1 MGEEGAKAVNLIERA
16 AAILG
21 SVLALGGAS
30 YTAIDYFATKVEVNQ
45 LRCEM
50 NLHTDRSSA
59 LMKAANLSDILKD
72 SQSESYSIKRK
83 TRQTEDDKQILA
95 NLDTYQANLKSD
107 IKKNNDIAEEAS
119 KKLEKADCHLK
130 K

>member
-1 MGEEGAKAVNLIERA
+1 MSEEGGKAFNLIERA
-16 AAILG
+16 AGILG
-21 SVLALGGAS
+21 ALLGLGGAF
-30 YTAIDYFATKVEVNQ
+30 YTAIDYFATKAEVNQ

-59 LMKAANLSDILKD
+59 LMKAANFSDILKD

-83 TRQTEDDKQILA
+83 TRQTEDDRKILT
-95 NLDTYQANLKSD
+95 NLDTYQDNLRSD